1 MEADASN
8 HPDEGMIHAWLD
20 EALEPA
26 EAARI
31 AEHVRGCAECSAR
44 VAEARGLIAGASRI
58 IGALDDVPAGARPA
72 WSQEGVIAGG
82 AAEPSASASTA
93 RIAGRAPD
101 GSLWRRLRVT
111 PARSAIAATLI
122 IALGITLTRQRA
134 AIETPEMGRTAGSPS
149 TVSAPAPAPMTAT
162 TAKTTTAAPDHLLD
176 SAVAKSVAIAHPQRA
191 LQAAPG
197 TAIPQAPAGV
207 ASATTAPE
215 TLAGMRVAAARRAL
229 EAERVVGAAERADK
243 ARVGAYAPTTPP
255 AAAEALDAAT
265 TAEHALRAKSTDV
278 AGVAASGNVGGARQC
293 YLVES
298 RAADGTWGGEA
309 LPLLVAVDS
318 SARSGSGSASVF
330 TASGARTPLQ
340 ARWVRTGRDS
350 LSLTLRRLGYS
361 GAIALGPELA
371 GGRAGIARSAPQAAL
386 LEQLVVAGAGETR
399 NQSVARDSQPRS
411 ASVARD
417 LAKDDRRAASGAAPG
432 APSAAPA
439 PAASALAERARTSVA
454 MREYPV
460 TMRPAACPNR

>member
-1 MEADASN
+1 MEANASN

-44 VAEARGLIAGASRI
+44 VAEARGLIAGASRV

-72 WSQEGVIAGG
+72 WTQEGVIAGG
-82 AAEPSASASTA
+82 AAEPSASASSA
-93 RIAGRAPD
+93 QIAGRVSE

-134 AIETPEMGRTAGSPS
+134 AIETPEMARTVSSPS
-149 TVSAPAPAPMTAT
+149 TVNAPAPAPMAA
-162 TAKTTTAAPDHLLD
+162 TAKTTTVAPDHLLD
-176 SAVAKSVAIAHPQRA
+176 SAVAKSVAIAHPQPS

-207 ASATTAPE
+207 ASATTAPD
-215 TLAGMRVAAARRAL
+215 TLAGMQVAAARRAIQT
-229 EAERVVGAAERADK
+229 ERVVGAAQRADK
-243 ARVGAYAPTTPP
+243 ARVGAYAPATPP
-255 AAAEALDAAT
+255 AAAEVLDAAT

-278 AGVAASGNVGGARQC
+278 AGMAASGNVGGTKQC

-309 LPLLVAVDS
+309 LPLLVAADS
-318 SARSGSGSASVF
+318 SARSGSGSASVY

-371 GGRAGIARSAPQAAL
+371 GGREGIARSAPQATA
-386 LEQLVVAGAGETR
+386 LEQVVVA
-399 NQSVARDSQPRS
+399 
-411 ASVARD
+411 
-417 LAKDDRRAASGAAPG
+417 GAAPG
-432 APSAAPA
+432 APSAVPA

-454 MREYPV
+454 TREYPV
-460 TMRPAACPNR
+460 TMRPAACPNQ